1 MKSGASRGLNSSL
14 PEMNCTRER
23 IGHTLFTLFK
33 PYMRQNE
40 YTLDCIFVSSH
51 IAIMK
56 QIEIFQML
64 ADQTRLR
71 ALALIEAEGEL
82 CVCELVA
89 ALDLS
94 QPKISRHLAA
104 MRDAGLLTSRR
115 DAQWVFY
122 HINTALPDWQQ
133 QVINAAMAGLTDEPL
148 LQQDSIRLT
157 QMKNRPERCTAA

>member
-1 MKSGASRGLNSSL
+1 
-14 PEMNCTRER
+14 
-23 IGHTLFTLFK
+23 
-33 PYMRQNE
+33 
-40 YTLDCIFVSSH
+40 
-51 IAIMK
+51 MK

-71 ALALIEAEGEL
+71 ALALMQAQGEL

-89 ALDLS
+89 GLDLS

-133 QVINAAMAGLTDEPL
+133 QVLAAALTGIKDEPVL
-148 LQQDSIRLT
+148 KQDTRRLT
-157 QMKNRPERCTAA
+157 GMKNRPERSTAA

>member
-1 MKSGASRGLNSSL
+1 
-14 PEMNCTRER
+14 
-23 IGHTLFTLFK
+23 
-33 PYMRQNE
+33 
-40 YTLDCIFVSSH
+40 
-51 IAIMK
+51 MK

-71 ALALIEAEGEL
+71 ALALMQEAGEL

-122 HINTALPDWQQ
+122 QIDTALPDWQRA
-133 QVINAAMAGLTDEPL
+133 VIMAAMAGLKGEPVL
-148 LQQDSIRLT
+148 KQDTSRLAT
-157 QMKNRPERCTAA
+157 MKNRPERCNAA